1 MKKIIAI
8 AVIAIVSL
16 AGVFAAAG
24 SSAAVRLNGK
34 VDETAYTPSL
44 YYVVSDG
51 KAESVGTSLYDI
63 ADGDSRWDL
72 TKDGETND
80 FIVKVTG
87 NMNTDKVLTVSVRP
101 NYFTGSVNDK
111 KYVTGVIPAL
121 VASGADGNA
130 FTATVA
136 AGKRAATDIAHFS
149 FSWTG
154 DKDLPA
160 ADYTSEIAITYSV
173 NN

>member
-87 NMNTDKVLTVSVRP
+87 NMVFNFGGQVLDANGKVSVDNEGFKQAFSMGFSYRSRP
-101 NYFTGSVNDK
+101 DK
-111 KYVTGVIPAL
+111 ARGGAVPPA
-121 VASGADGNA
+121 SPG
-130 FTATVA
+130 
-136 AGKRAATDIAHFS
+136 
-149 FSWTG
+149 
-154 DKDLPA
+154 
-160 ADYTSEIAITYSV
+160 
-173 NN
+173 